1 MCVCV
6 FTCSPMD
13 AVVDRRRQSDLK
25 GESQSDG
32 GEERLGDRQSHDITA
47 ASGAGTRGRNGTD
60 RGDKTD

>member
-1 MCVCV
+1 MRRDIAQASERFWLSECVCV

-32 GEERLGDRQSHDITA
+32 GEGKAGRQTVP
-47 ASGAGTRGRNGTD
+47 
-60 RGDKTD
+60 